1 MPCEGGVK
9 TFAILGATLA
19 AGNGGWLRGGALT
32 TEDLIINA
40 AYVVSMA
47 ALAVRDV
54 LRLRVFLLG
63 AQALFLLWGVA
74 LWHYPTMGW
83 NAAFLAINA
92 FAIVRIFRERKPV
105 ELPAAFRDVHERLF
119 SSMGN
124 REFLLFWELGN
135 PHRQTAGPL
144 VRQGERPDA
153 LKLLLEGEARVE
165 RDGDVVATLSRGDFV
180 AEMSLLSGE
189 PASANVFVDEPV
201 AFVSWSR
208 RKLDALERL
217 SPDVFLELQK
227 ALGRNVTAKVM
238 AVPVVSADPMVRR

>member
-1 MPCEGGVK
+1 MFDGIREFWGHGV
-9 TFAILGATLA
+9 TA
-19 AGNGGWLRGGALT
+19 
-32 TEDLIINA
+32 EDLIINA

-54 LRLRVFLLG
+54 LRLRMFLLG
-63 AQALFLLWGVA
+63 AQGLFLLWGIA

-92 FAIVRIFRERKPV
+92 LAIVRILRERRPI
-105 ELPAAFRDVHERLF
+105 ELPAAFRDVHQRLF
-119 SSMGN
+119 PSMGN

-144 VRQGERPDA
+144 VRQGERPDV

-165 RDGDVVATLSRGDFV
+165 RDGDVVATLGRGDFV

-189 PASANVFVDEPV
+189 PASANVFVDKPV

-208 RKLDALERL
+208 RKLDTLERL
-217 SPDVFLELQK
+217 NPDVFLELQK
-227 ALGRNVTAKVM
+227 ALGRDVTAKMVG
-238 AVPVVSADPMVRR
+238 ATPGVVASPIVRR